1 MASNSV
7 DKTFSIQVPYNDQLI
22 AVDVLPFYTS
32 SRLVYRIIT
41 ANFPEL
47 VIGLNSF
54 DNWEEIGGQGLIASA
69 LLYTI
74 GERIDHYLL

>member
-1 MASNSV
+1 MASYLV
-7 DKTFSIQVPYNDQLI
+7 DKTFSIQVPHNNQHVV
-22 AVDVLPFYTS
+22 VDVLPFYMS

-47 VIGLNSF
+47 VIGLDSF
-54 DNWEEIGGQGLIASA
+54 DNWEEIGGQGLITSA